1 MKYIIPFLL
10 FFFPVVASSQT
21 TNLERLFIERVNVL
35 RDSVLSAPLTNMEEY
50 RMVSYNHVNYIL
62 KTNHVS
68 HDQRNTRLPSF
79 EDRCK
84 HFAGDDISCGSEI
97 LAYNTYILSN
107 DTAIVDTLIK
117 GFMSSKPH
125 RYLLLSD
132 GNRNCTIAIHHSYN
146 KNICVVNFAW
156 AYVDKYSANNWSYF
170 DSTEEDNRLSRTSN
184 ERFEAFYKRYY
195 NIE

>member
-1 MKYIIPFLL
+1 MKYIIPLIL

-35 RDSVLSAPLTNMEEY
+35 RDSVLSVPLTNMEEY

-97 LAYNTYILSN
+97 LTYNTHILNN
-107 DTAIVDTLIK
+107 DTAIVDTFIK

-125 RYLLLSD
+125 RYLLLSN

-170 DSTEEDNRLSRTSN
+170 DSTEEDNRLSRTSQ

-195 NIE
+195 NID